1 MKNSAKF
8 IATCMLVAGAAFSTA
23 FNTVSAAE
31 DCKAMDPKVVI
42 ADLVMEHE
50 GSKVLKVEES
60 VDDMGCVELKVRILI
75 DGTVKAITIPN
86 TTGA

>member
-1 MKNSAKF
+1 
-8 IATCMLVAGAAFSTA
+8 
-23 FNTVSAAE
+23 
-31 DCKAMDPKVVI
+31 MDPEVVI

-60 VDDMGCVELKVRILI
+60 VDDMGCVELKIRILI

>member
-1 MKNSAKF
+1 VKNSAKS
-8 IATCMLVAGAAFSTA
+8 IATCMLVAGTAFSSA
-23 FNTVSAAE
+23 FSDASAAE
-31 DCKAMDPKVVI
+31 DCKTMDPEVVI
-42 ADLVMEHE
+42 ADLVIEHE